1 MWLILAV
8 LMWTWPSAQA
18 FASDAAE
25 CPPSEELEVTKRV
38 VTEEQVLQ
46 AVPPILHWEIVEAPG
61 KGTIE
66 SIAGTAER
74 LTPDAGWVQLAD
86 GEEVPTDS
94 RLWIHPD
101 ASLVVRFSD
110 SEYIEFNAAP
120 GDRWVMLE
128 AQ

>member
-1 MWLILAV
+1 MWRLLAV

-25 CPPSEELEVTKRV
+25 CPPIEELEVIKSV
-38 VTEEQVLQ
+38 VIEDQVAE
-46 AVPPILHWEIVEAPG
+46 AVPPILRWEIVEAPG
-61 KGTIE
+61 NGIIE
-66 SIAGTAER
+66 NIAGTVER
-74 LTPDAGWVQLAD
+74 LTPDAGWVQLTD
-86 GEEVPTDS
+86 GEEVPADS